1 MSGNFVNEH
10 KLNPDSKNHLA
21 TLTNVMYQILRRYNV
36 DLSIR
41 NSRKILKTK
50 TAYQQGCQM
59 KSSINSQTEL
69 KRGQKKVKLI
79 ALRSEKK
86 QTLFVALL
94 FLCHKKIWITKISLE
109 FFVEI
114 WFKSCLALHWSSSL
128 ILLWIFMAC
137 VNAHFGYNGATVCVL
152 IHR

>member
-86 QTLFVALL
+86 KLCLWHCYSFVT
-94 FLCHKKIWITKISLE
+94 KKSELQKY
-109 FFVEI
+109 
-114 WFKSCLALHWSSSL
+114 H
-128 ILLWIFMAC
+128 
-137 VNAHFGYNGATVCVL
+137 
-152 IHR
+152 